1 MRVLLSK
8 PDALGDQFIAAG
20 LVQALLARR
29 PEIRVVWH
37 VCATREC
44 VASLLGAEVF
54 VPDWANQPPNAEAA
68 RLAALPGRLILLP
81 FPLHSHEVWSD
92 DLRRRLRWWH
102 AFLQASAW
110 DASVLG
116 LVNRNWVGDFTVLAA
131 PAPRRLGFEALPM
144 RQPLVNEAGSLA
156 GADQP
161 SFTQRLPASFERAE
175 AAQLQDLFALLE
187 PSLAGPAAPPVWSAV
202 PPRPRPAPAREPR
215 RIAFAPGVGGDP
227 RRAWPLGHFLTLA
240 AEWQARGAEVQWIEG
255 PGDAPYFAG
264 LPEAEFPQRRRFGVG
279 DLAALA
285 DTVAAVDLLICHDTA
300 YAHLAAGLGT
310 PTVALFGG
318 GQHRRFHPASARV
331 KVVQG
336 LPPCSGCQWHCLHD
350 RLLCVADLPVAAVRA
365 AVDALLAG
373 DAGALEVPIRL
384 PLPPEHLVRRLQEEV
399 LQLNADR
406 FARLQIIQSLLAPPA
421 AVPPATPV
429 QAPASAPAP
438 ATTPGPETV
447 PSATPTALPT
457 APGASAAAA
466 AGESAGQAP
475 APRPAGTREGTT
487 AAEGLPAAPAPSA
500 GAAAT
505 PPSGDATGNA
515 SPAVGPALTA
525 ATPTPGAPR
534 LSVIIPMGRPERVA
548 GTLRALLAQAPAAGL
563 TWEVVLVGTEAAPV
577 AAAHPRL
584 PIVPVVLARREI
596 PPKTRCLGVERARGD
611 WFLFVDDDVELAP
624 EVLLGCAAR
633 LDRDPHLGALGPRL
647 PGKSPRFFGRV
658 TDYANFW
665 AQQDAVEEERDW
677 LYSAAIL
684 VRAEAYRR
692 SGGFDPDLPN
702 GEDVDLTR
710 RIRAAGYTLRYDP
723 ALVAFHDHGRDTFGA
738 MCRYFW
744 RNGNAARYFFGPH
757 GGACCFS
764 LRAALTR
771 PWADWRMNAAFRA
784 RHGERLGWLTPWVLL
799 AYLIVETSLEYHY
812 QVHLAATQGYERL
825 PARTRSDRVT
835 VRAMR
840 LRAAGHRG
848 RGALLYAWA
857 VLLDFATPSRR

>member
-29 PEIRVVWH
+29 PDIRVVWH
-37 VCATREC
+37 VCASREC
-44 VASLLGAEVF
+44 VAALLGAEVF
-54 VPDWANQPPNAEAA
+54 VPDWAHQAPAAEAA
-68 RLAALPGRLILLP
+68 RLAAHPGRLILLP
-81 FPLHSHEVWSD
+81 FPLNSHEVWSD

-110 DASVLG
+110 EVSVLG

-156 GADQP
+156 GADRP
-161 SFTQRLPASFERAE
+161 SFTQSLPASFERAE

-187 PSLAGPAAPPVWSAV
+187 PSLAAAAPPVWRAV
-202 PPRPRPAPAREPR
+202 PPRPRPAPTRDPR
-215 RIAFAPGVGGDP
+215 RVAFAPGVGGDP
-227 RRAWPLGHFLTLA
+227 RRAWPLAHFLTLA
-240 AEWQARGAEVQWIEG
+240 AEWRARGAEVQWIEG

-285 DTVAAVDLLICHDTA
+285 DALAEVDLLVCHDTS

-336 LPPCSGCQWHCLHD
+336 LPPCSGCQWHCLHN

-365 AVDALLAG
+365 AVDALLTG
-373 DAGALEVPIRL
+373 DAGVQEVSI
-384 PLPPEHLVRRLQEEV
+384 PLPPSSEPLVRRLQHEV

-406 FARLQIIQSLLAPPA
+406 FARLQIILSLLAPPA
-421 AVPPATPV
+421 AESSPAPVAAANPAPAASPGHGATPSGSEQGTAPREGLHAAPMPCAGSAAIPPAGEAVGNAMSAAGLVVTVAPAAPVPPA
-429 QAPASAPAP
+429 
-438 ATTPGPETV
+438 
-447 PSATPTALPT
+447 
-457 APGASAAAA
+457 
-466 AGESAGQAP
+466 
-475 APRPAGTREGTT
+475 
-487 AAEGLPAAPAPSA
+487 
-500 GAAAT
+500 
-505 PPSGDATGNA
+505 
-515 SPAVGPALTA
+515 
-525 ATPTPGAPR
+525 APR

-548 GTLRALLAQAPAAGL
+548 GTLRSLLAQTPAAGL
-563 TWEVVLVGTEAAPV
+563 TWEVVLVGTAAAAV
-577 AAAHPRL
+577 AAVHPRL
-584 PIVPVVLARREI
+584 PIVPVVLAQREI
-596 PPKTRCLGVERARGD
+596 PPKTRCLGVERARGE

-624 EVLLGCAAR
+624 EFLVGCAAR
-633 LDRDPHLGALGPRL
+633 LDLDPQLGALGPRL
-647 PGKSPRFFGRV
+647 PGKSRRFFGRV

-665 AQQDAVEEERDW
+665 AQQDAAAEDREW

-692 SGGFDPDLPN
+692 SGGFNPDLPN

-710 RIRAAGYTLRYDP
+710 RIRAAGYTLRYEP
-723 ALVAFHDHGRDTFGA
+723 ALVAWHDHGRDTFGA
-738 MCRYFW
+738 MGRYFW
-744 RNGNAARYFFGPH
+744 RNGNAAQYFFGPH

-784 RHGERLGWLTPWVLL
+784 RHGESLGWLTPWVFL

-812 QVHLAATQGYERL
+812 QLHLAATQGYERL
-825 PARTRSDRVT
+825 PTRTRSDRVT
-835 VRAMR
+835 VLAMR
-840 LRAAGHRG
+840 HRAAGRRG

-857 VLLDFATPSRR
+857 VILDFATPSRR